1 MRHGK
6 KNAPTKSVLS
16 NLNFSKSYKPLQS
29 VVWWCWWRWDS
40 GSNFVF
46 LAGLCLQDVVLVGV
60 RWNLRSHCRIAQSW
74 NRVVGDHVGYK
85 RKIFYGIVILV
96 HKILGILFSHENN
109 CAYKILNNWNSRNG
123 PNYKLKSP
131 SNSSEFEKLEK
142 NEAVGT
148 EGEKLTQSHLEINF
162 LIFFFLFGICWPYYW
177 E

>member
-1 MRHGK
+1 M
-6 KNAPTKSVLS
+6 
-16 NLNFSKSYKPLQS
+16 
-29 VVWWCWWRWDS
+29 
-40 GSNFVF
+40 
-46 LAGLCLQDVVLVGV
+46 
-60 RWNLRSHCRIAQSW
+60 
-74 NRVVGDHVGYK
+74 
-85 RKIFYGIVILV
+85 ILV

-162 LIFFFLFGICWPYYW
+162 LIFFFFLAFVDRIT
-177 E
+177 ESRLVIQEKSKLI